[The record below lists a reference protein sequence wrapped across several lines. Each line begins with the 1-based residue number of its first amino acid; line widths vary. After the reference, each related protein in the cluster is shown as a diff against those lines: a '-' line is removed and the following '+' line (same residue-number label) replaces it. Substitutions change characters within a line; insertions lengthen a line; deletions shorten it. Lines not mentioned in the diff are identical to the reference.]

1 MPLAT
6 SLLVLALSIELSNK
20 QQLTESTAAAVG
32 ALRGIQ
38 GRGASLSGEA
48 VERVAASLARL
59 LAYTAD
65 PRVLQD
71 ICNDV
76 FCLWGKSGADKADPW
91 ARVHMPSSEHRHMRA
106 ILLAFAAAAR
116 SGISDVSG
124 KRLDGAA
131 QEQWLEN
138 LSKAIIGSEEGTARL
153 YAAGGVLRAQSLN
166 PSIALRR
173 AAMSLKPLAQLVI
186 ASLNATLAVGQ
197 GPGFEVHRPEQ
208 QEATAAALAS
218 SSSSSSSS
226 SNVAAA
232 IGENFSE
239 SGVPEGKGENVEM
252 AAIHGKDDATV
263 ALSEAAVHAGAV
275 AVMCFASLS
284 LDGAPPAVA
293 RAVCIWMCKCVL
305 GGKHVLGGS
314 DREDR
319 LDGHV
324 SSLTFSQYRAATKC
338 IGALPPYLTTP
349 LPLPWL
355 LSISEHE
362 ILLQS
367 FTLV

>member
-6 SLLVLALSIELSNK
+6 SLLVLAISIELCNK
-20 QQLTESTAAAVG
+20 QQLADSTLATIG
-32 ALRGIQ
+32 ALRGIKGQ
-38 GRGASLSGEA
+38 GASLSGEA
-48 VERVAASLARL
+48 VERVAASIARL

-65 PRVLQD
+65 ARVLQD
-71 ICNDV
+71 VCHAV
-76 FCLWGKSGADKADPW
+76 FCMWGKSGADKADPW
-91 ARVHMPSSEHRHMRA
+91 ARVHMPYSEHRHMRA

-131 QEQWLEN
+131 QEQWLKT
-138 LSKAIIGSEEGTARL
+138 LSKAIIESEVGTARL

-173 AAMSLKPLAQLVI
+173 CAMSLKPLAQLVVE
-186 ASLNATLAVGQ
+186 SLNATLAEGQ
-197 GPGFEVHRPEQ
+197 GPGFDLHRPEQ
-208 QEATAAALAS
+208 QGAPAAALAS
-218 SSSSSSSS
+218 SCSSSSS

-232 IGENFSE
+232 VGKNISE
-239 SGVPEGKGENVEM
+239 SGVAEGKGGNVGV
-252 AAIHGKDDATV
+252 AAAHGEGDATV

-284 LDGAPPAVA
+284 LDDAPPAVA

-338 IGALPPYLTTP
+338 IGALPPYLIT
-349 LPLPWL
+349 
-355 LSISEHE
+355 
-362 ILLQS
+362 LLQPCLGYS
-367 FTLV
+367 PFLRP